1 MGAGAALVDVKAYVV
16 CAPYANLLRIG
27 VESSAQKC
35 LLAALPS
42 KQRCRRRVCWPQC
55 CGEARMV
62 RTPPSA
68 TSLATTGS

>member
-1 MGAGAALVDVKAYVV
+1 MGVARHWSMSKAYVV
-16 CAPYANLLRIG
+16 CAPYANAPNRSGII
-27 VESSAQKC
+27 AQKC